1 MYTDGAM
8 DTSPTP
14 NTAHATIADIAD
26 LLSAEEDR
34 LILAWSEEI
43 STSRILRVREDLEEA
58 NPPESLLQGLFQ
70 AVVDQ
75 LRNQEDYLILR
86 RAVRDRVTE
95 GLTPDATCRFLLA
108 LKQVTIRFTKDS
120 LEVGETDLSIAAL
133 YAAFDEMLI
142 RLAQFT
148 HEKRHDEIRSL
159 ERGQRK
165 VLGFDQD
172 RLQTLLDTMNE
183 GLISVDNLETITT
196 FNREMERV
204 TGYTRNE
211 MVGRHVYTLYPP
223 ENIAE
228 VRTQLGRRRR
238 GESSTFTTRIKH
250 KNGPL
255 IPVRV
260 SGAPLHDGENR
271 HVGSF
276 AVVSDISDQVAAETR
291 LRQNN
296 DEIARLLNRE
306 RKRTAHFSIVNQV
319 AQLALS
325 TLEPDEIFDRVVRA
339 VNSHFSYHHT
349 ILFLVDNQS
358 LVMHAQSG
366 AYEPFFSIGYEQP
379 WGTGIVGNVVATG
392 HPIVANNVKDEPRRI
407 VAFPEE
413 EGTGAELCVPI
424 KMGTQVIGA
433 LDVQTAEVD
442 VFDESDMASLQILAD
457 QAAWVI
463 HNAQLYQETLQLKD
477 FSEHVL
483 QHTPLPILLL
493 QPDLTVATA
502 NQAYC
507 DHQEIESG
515 NLDGRLLTEVVPDS
529 FLLGDIGRAA
539 LDEALQTGDPIS
551 LEGITVPR
559 GAFENRTIDIRITRV
574 LTQDGPPLALVVI
587 SDITEI
593 IDKAYESS
601 LLRRVVQVM
610 QGILDLDRLLYAILT
625 CVTAGTALRFNRAV
639 LLLVNAD
646 DGHLE
651 GRIGVGPS
659 SPDEASRIW
668 QELGQQN
675 PSVDDI
681 LDEYDA
687 DPEHVETPL
696 TAAVRGIRIPLEEED
711 DVLVRAI
718 REQQTFRVTEED
730 ALSISPTLWSALGTH
745 HFVAVPLTTRDKTI
759 GIILADNLYSG
770 APITDDSVDL
780 LTTFASH
787 AAMALENAELYH
799 ELQEKVAALERTQEE
814 LVQSERLAVIGQMS
828 ARIAHEIR
836 NPLATIGGF
845 ARSIRCKPD
854 PERVEAGAAIISD
867 EVTRLENLLRD
878 TLSFTKPTKP
888 VLAPGDLNSLIEE
901 VRTMLRKDESA
912 TGLELEGTCDPAIPA
927 FPIDI
932 AQMKQVCLNIAQN
945 AAQAT
950 AAGGTVSLSTQ
961 RLIDD
966 DNRMACIEIRDT
978 GAGIKPKNLDQIFS
992 PFFTTKTYGTGLG
1005 LVISKQ
1011 IVEDHGGQIEAESV
1025 VGEGTTIR
1033 IILPIDRNSGGT

>member
-1 MYTDGAM
+1 MAASNTDLANGI
-8 DTSPTP
+8 
-14 NTAHATIADIAD
+14 ATRLID
-26 LLSAEEDR
+26 LEED
-34 LILAWSEEI
+34 LIQAWSREI
-43 STSRILRVREDLEEA
+43 LDVRVLKAREDLDSGGP
-58 NPPESLLQGLFQ
+58 PPELLKQLFS
-70 AVVDQ
+70 AIIRQ
-75 LRNQEDYLILR
+75 LQSPDDYLILR
-86 RAVRDRVTE
+86 HAVRDGVTE
-95 GLTPDATCRFLLA
+95 GLTPDATCRFTLGLKRVIVRHLRETAESQDVIEA
-108 LKQVTIRFTKDS
+108 LQGD
-120 LEVGETDLSIAAL
+120 
-133 YAAFDEMLI
+133 FDEILV

-148 HEKRHDEIRSL
+148 HERRHEEIRTL

-172 RLQTLLDTMNE
+172 RLRTLLDTMNE

-196 FNREMERV
+196 FNREMERI
-204 TGYTRNE
+204 TGYARGE
-211 MVGRHVYTLYPP
+211 MVGRHIFTLYPS
-223 ENIAE
+223 ENVSE
-228 VRTQLGRRRR
+228 VREQLGKRRR
-238 GESSTFTTRIKH
+238 GESSTFTTHIKH

-255 IPVRV
+255 IPVRI
-260 SGAPLHDGENR
+260 SGAPLHDGEDR

-276 AVVSDISDQVAAETR
+276 AVVTDVSDDVIAEAR
-291 LRQNN
+291 LRQTNE
-296 DEIARLLNRE
+296 EIARLLDRE

-349 ILFLVDNQS
+349 TLFLVEDGA

-366 AYEPFFSIGYEQP
+366 AYEPYFSIGYVQP
-379 WGTGIVGNVVATG
+379 GGEGIVGQVVKTG
-392 HPIVANNVKDEPRRI
+392 QPIVANCVKEEPRRL

-424 KMGTQVIGA
+424 KIGAEVIGA
-433 LDVQTAEVD
+433 LDVQTQEED
-442 VFDESDMASLQILAD
+442 VFDESDLSSLQILAD

-483 QHTPLPILLL
+483 QHTPLPIILL
-493 QPDLTVATA
+493 QPDLLVVSA
-502 NQAYC
+502 NQSYR
-507 DHQEIESG
+507 DHQDLESEK
-515 NLDGRLLTEVVPDS
+515 LIGRPLPEAVPDS
-529 FLLGDIGRAA
+529 FLVTEVGRTA
-539 LDEALQTGDPIS
+539 LADALKSGNPVTLDRVS
-551 LEGITVPR
+551 VPR
-559 GAFENRTIDIRITRV
+559 GAYQNRTVDIRITRV
-574 LTQDGPPLALVVI
+574 LTQEGPPLALVVI
-587 SDITEI
+587 NDITEV

-639 LLLVNAD
+639 LLLVNEE
-646 DGHLE
+646 DGVLE

-659 SPDEASRIW
+659 NREEATRIW
-668 QELGQQN
+668 RELGQHN
-675 PSVDDI
+675 PTVDDI
-681 LDEYDA
+681 LAEYDEQP
-687 DPEHVETPL
+687 DHDETPL
-696 TAAVRGIRIPLEEED
+696 TAAVRGIRIPLDEEG
-711 DVLVRAI
+711 DVLVKSI
-718 REQQTFRVTEED
+718 RERKTFKVTEDD

-745 HFVAVPLTTRDKTI
+745 HFVAVPLTTQNKTL

-770 APITDDSVDL
+770 APITEDSVDL

-787 AAMALENAELYH
+787 AAMALDKAELYH
-799 ELQEKVAALERTQEE
+799 ELQEKVSALERTQEE

-845 ARSIRCKPD
+845 ARSISRKPEPD
-854 PERVEAGAAIISD
+854 RVMTASAIICD

-878 TLSFTKPTKP
+878 TLSFTKPAKP
-888 VLAPGDLNSLIEE
+888 VLAPADLNALIEE
-901 VRTMLRKDESA
+901 VKTMLSRDEA
-912 TGLELEGTCDPAIPA
+912 AEGVEVRVEPDDHLPA
-927 FPIDI
+927 FPMDI

-950 AAGGTVSLSTQ
+950 EPGGSILLRTEL
-961 RLIDD
+961 LNEED
-966 DNRMACIEIRDT
+966 IRSVRVEVKDT
-978 GAGIKPKNLDQIFS
+978 GEGIRAQDLDQIFS

-1011 IVEDHGGQIEAESV
+1011 IIEDHGGQIDAESRA
-1025 VGEGTTIR
+1025 GEGTVIR
-1033 IILPIDRNSGGT
+1033 ITLPIDRKQEGM